1 MLCQEVHISPV
12 HAIEMFSKENW
23 NLHCYDIDDC
33 KHIGHRHV
41 GDDKEQGTIDTLHS
55 SNCIFLTKVDYSK
68 NQSN

>member
-1 MLCQEVHISPV
+1 
-12 HAIEMFSKENW
+12 MFSKENW
-23 NLHCYDIDDC
+23 NLHCYDIDDG